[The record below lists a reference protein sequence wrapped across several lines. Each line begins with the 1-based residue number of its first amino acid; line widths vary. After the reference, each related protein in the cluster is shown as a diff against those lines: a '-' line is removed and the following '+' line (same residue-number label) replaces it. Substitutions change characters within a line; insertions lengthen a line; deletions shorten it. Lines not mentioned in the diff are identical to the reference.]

1 MKDLVIVNPDTGV
14 RDNCGTIIEK
24 RTIGDVTIHLTYDEP
39 NRFWWICW
47 NDGKS
52 RKLGFIE
59 ARREV
64 AWETFFALNEAGLA
78 KLRDFV
84 IGDQ

>member
-1 MKDLVIVNPDTGV
+1 MPA
-14 RDNCGTIIEK
+14 

-39 NRFWWICW
+39 KKFV
-47 NDGKS
+47 
-52 RKLGFIE
+52 E
-59 ARREV
+59 RE
-64 AWETFFALNEAGLA
+64 ELA